1 MKSSRF
7 ALAGTAGLGRLQAH
21 GDLESTEIS
30 DDDISYDVTLFG
42 LDAAVPWQG
51 KLGGRV
57 ELAADYERRT
67 FTTTNKF
74 DILRFGRYDDR
85 LTWRVGIVQKLP
97 AGLELVGD
105 YERETN
111 KAYWPVFA
119 VPSDDTT
126 DFTASRFSVALRW
139 RTSVG
144 K

>member
-1 MKSSRF
+1 MRRRDFLIGSAAAASLVKV
-7 ALAGTAGLGRLQAH
+7 AQAQ
-21 GDLESTEIS
+21 
-30 DDDISYDVTLFG
+30 
-42 LDAAVPWQG
+42 DAATRA
-51 KLGGRV
+51 KLDRIS
-57 ELAADYERRT
+57 LM
-67 FTTTNKF
+67 TNNF
-74 DILRFGRYDDR
+74 DILRFGRYDNR

-111 KAYWPVFA
+111 SATWPVFA